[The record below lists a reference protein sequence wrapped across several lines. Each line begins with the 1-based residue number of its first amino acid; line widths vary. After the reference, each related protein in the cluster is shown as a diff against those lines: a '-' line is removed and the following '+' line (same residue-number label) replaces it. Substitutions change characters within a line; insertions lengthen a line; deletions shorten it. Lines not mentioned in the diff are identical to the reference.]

1 MTKNYYNRNLNFI
14 IFFFLYLSLLFGF
27 FFDENLNFGAMP
39 DWKYTDLPVVREL
52 ALDIKKTLLNYD
64 NYGHRHSPVYL
75 IFLSLLRKIG
85 FSYEW
90 IRFLHLNISL
100 FLIFFFYKCLIF
112 KFDKI
117 EKNLLLLFSL
127 TIFLSPTF
135 RSLAIWPSS
144 RVIGLIIFLISVY
157 EFLKFLKKQKKINM
171 WKNIVFLIISSYV
184 SPNFSVFIIFFLY
197 HYFRKID
204 YKDLIYI
211 LLFCFVCS
219 IPAFYYIFI
228 LDINFL
234 IVREPGSNSNLSN
247 VYIFN
252 LSDKIF
258 IISSILFFHLSPF
271 LINKEFLLNLVK
283 PSKKEIL
290 FITQFYL
297 INLYFFG
304 YLIIYTG
311 GGVFFQLSNLLFN
324 NNYFF
329 YLITLISLFVLC
341 KLSRNSIKNYLIFF
355 LLIIS
360 NIQNTIYHKYYDP
373 LIMILFFTLI
383 NNPLNYKF
391 FENRYNVFIVYS
403 FSLVF
408 IIMRLVK
415 NNYSLT

>member
-157 EFLKFLKKQKKINM
+157 
-171 WKNIVFLIISSYV
+171 
-184 SPNFSVFIIFFLY
+184 
-197 HYFRKID
+197 
-204 YKDLIYI
+204 
-211 LLFCFVCS
+211 
-219 IPAFYYIFI
+219 
-228 LDINFL
+228 
-234 IVREPGSNSNLSN
+234 
-247 VYIFN
+247 
-252 LSDKIF
+252 
-258 IISSILFFHLSPF
+258 
-271 LINKEFLLNLVK
+271 
-283 PSKKEIL
+283 
-290 FITQFYL
+290 
-297 INLYFFG
+297 
-304 YLIIYTG
+304 
-311 GGVFFQLSNLLFN
+311 
-324 NNYFF
+324 
-329 YLITLISLFVLC
+329 
-341 KLSRNSIKNYLIFF
+341 
-355 LLIIS
+355 
-360 NIQNTIYHKYYDP
+360 
-373 LIMILFFTLI
+373 
-383 NNPLNYKF
+383 
-391 FENRYNVFIVYS
+391 
-403 FSLVF
+403 
-408 IIMRLVK
+408 
-415 NNYSLT
+415 